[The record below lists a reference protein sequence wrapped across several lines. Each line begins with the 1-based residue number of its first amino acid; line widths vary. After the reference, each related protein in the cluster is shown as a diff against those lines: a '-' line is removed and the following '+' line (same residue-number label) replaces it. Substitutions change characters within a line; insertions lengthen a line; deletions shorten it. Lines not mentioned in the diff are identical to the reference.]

1 MKDLAFRIFVSL
13 IYVRENVYFWDFSNK
28 IGPDPTHTDSKSL
41 KKYVFN
47 RVSHQNMFFRKK
59 INPTH
64 SRGIWVVG

>member
-47 RVSHQNMFFRKK
+47 LPLKTQRKN
-59 INPTH
+59 IARIENAVQCH
-64 SRGIWVVG
+64 S